1 MSTPSGKPQ
10 KYFNIVRAGE
20 APLGPSVRI
29 IRPGEPLPSDLGT
42 RIVWDISPSPEGRS
56 RGQHGL
62 SLGESEELSVRL
74 LARVLGQEPFRVVAE
89 LLKMGVLT
97 SATQS
102 VPLETA
108 FTLLRQYGYSVE
120 RA

>member
-1 MSTPSGKPQ
+1 MNKPRA
-10 KYFNIVRAGE
+10 YFNIRRAGE
-20 APLGPSVRI
+20 DVPGFSVQI
-29 IRPGEPLPSDLGT
+29 VRPGEPLPSDLGT
-42 RIVWDISPSPEGRS
+42 LIAWRISPSPEGRS
-56 RGQHGL
+56 RGQHEL
-62 SLGESEELSVRL
+62 CLGESEELSVRL
-74 LARVLGQEPFRVVAE
+74 LARVLGQKPFEVVAD
-89 LLKMGVLT
+89 LLKMGVLA